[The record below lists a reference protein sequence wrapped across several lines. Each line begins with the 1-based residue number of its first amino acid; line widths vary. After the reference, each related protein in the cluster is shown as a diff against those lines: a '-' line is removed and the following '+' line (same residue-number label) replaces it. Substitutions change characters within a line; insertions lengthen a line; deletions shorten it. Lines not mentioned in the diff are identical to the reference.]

1 MKRTSRLL
9 LLMAGILLASSG
21 VYAQEWNELV
31 VNGNFEGTNFSS
43 FSIKPKNVDI
53 RALVSDDIVVDED
66 DANNHCV
73 KMDRT
78 QLGKTATF
86 IINLSE
92 PLSKGSIMKFSMRAK
107 SLKKTFV
114 SSNVID
120 RINNIT
126 QEWKEYSYQNIVKE
140 EQDGIQTITLGGML
154 MNTAEFYLDDISVK
168 VRDGSAPIEFADAKV
183 KEICV
188 SHWDTNGDRE
198 LSEGE
203 AAAVTELGDAFRM
216 NTDITSFDELQ
227 YFIGLTAIHGDFYGC
242 SYLTSII
249 IPENVTTIEGYN
261 SWMGAFEW
269 CGRLT
274 SVTLGNKVQTIDAE
288 SFQGCDA
295 LISIAI
301 PNSVT
306 YIGERAFADCP
317 NLSKIYCYPEQ
328 IPEIGADAFENYKNG
343 ILHVPANLVEAYS
356 NAEQWKEF
364 GSIAALDSS
373 IDGFYYCF
381 NPNDKTAKLA
391 SASDDYSGVLTIPST
406 VSYKGE
412 NYNVNGIGTS
422 AFYGCSDITSITI
435 PSYISSIGE
444 KAFTGC
450 YGISSIV
457 VDEGN
462 TVYDSRDNCNAII
475 ERKSN
480 TLLMGCKK
488 TVIPDGIK
496 TIGDFAFYNCSGLSS
511 VIIPNSVESI
521 GNNAFDGCK
530 DMTSIT
536 LGNGLTTIGE
546 EAFIGCSGLTSL
558 SIPGSVK
565 TIGKYAFM
573 ACRGLNA
580 VYITNLEAWCGFN
593 FIAEYAN
600 YDNPLAYALH
610 FYINGEEVKDLVIPE
625 TVTSIGNFVFHC
637 CPGLTSVTIP
647 NNVEHIGKGA
657 FSNCRDLASITI
669 GNGVKSIGRSAF
681 YNCSAL
687 TAVHINDLNAWCKI
701 QFEEYNSAN
710 PLNVAQHLYMNG
722 KEVKNLIIPNSVTTI
737 ARGAFYG
744 CSGLT
749 SVTIPN
755 NVTSIGQSAFSDCSG
770 LTSVNIGNGITKID
784 YAFQNCTSLSDVY
797 CYAEQV
803 PETSRA
809 TFFDSENTNSIIQN
823 ATLHVPAASIEAY
836 SNADPWKDFKEIVAL
851 TDSDPNPTG
860 ITNVSN
866 NMVTGE
872 RYYSLDGKRLDQ
884 PQRGLNII
892 RMSDGVTRKVIVK

>member
-1 MKRTSRLL
+1 MASLL
-9 LLMAGILLASSG
+9 LVCSE
-21 VYAQEWNELV
+21 VYAQEWKELTI
-31 VNGNFEGTNFSS
+31 NGNFEGSNFSC
-43 FSIKPKNVDI
+43 FFLKIANEDI
-53 RALVSDDIVVDED
+53 RNLKSSDIVVDNN
-66 DANNHCV
+66 DANNHCAQISFT
-73 KMDRT
+73 KRTST
-78 QLGKTATF
+78 QLTIKLT
-86 IINLSE
+86 E
-92 PLSKGSIMKFSMRAK
+92 PLVEGDLFEFSIRAK
-107 SLKKTFV
+107 SEVGSPARLNSEVF
-114 SSNVID
+114 D
-120 RINNIT
+120 RISISN
-126 QEWKEYSYQNIVKE
+126 EWKIYTVKGVINTQLSE
-140 EQDGIQTITLGGML
+140 AQTITFNLD
-154 MNTAEFYLDDISVK
+154 NRKSDIFYFDDISFK

-188 SHWDTNGDRE
+188 NNWDKNKDGE
-198 LSEGE
+198 LSLGE
-203 AAAVTELGDAFRM
+203 AAVVNDLNQVFFC
-216 NTDITSFDELQ
+216 NYDITSFNEFQ
-227 YFIGLTAIHGDFYGC
+227 YFIGLTTIDGRDFYGC
-242 SYLTSII
+242 SNLTSII
-249 IPENVTTIEGYN
+249 IPNNVTEISPYTGWP
-261 SWMGAFEW
+261 SAFQW
-269 CGRLT
+269 CGRLA
-274 SVTLGNKVQTIDAE
+274 SVTLGNKVETIGADSFTGCE
-288 SFQGCDA
+288 S
-295 LISIAI
+295 LTSIVI

-306 YIGERAFADCP
+306 YIGEGAFSGCS
-317 NLSKIYCYPEQ
+317 NLTKIYCYPEK
-328 IPEIGADAFENYKNG
+328 IPEIGANAFGNHTNS
-343 ILHVPANLVEAYS
+343 ILHVPANLVEDYS
-356 NAEQWKEF
+356 NAELWKDF

-381 NPNDKTAKLA
+381 NSNDKTAKVA
-391 SASDDYSGVLTIPST
+391 SASDDYSGALTIPSA
-406 VSYKGE
+406 VSYNGE
-412 NYNVNGIGTS
+412 NYNVTSIGTS
-422 AFYGCSDITSITI
+422 AFYGCSGITSITI
-435 PSYISSIGE
+435 PSYISNIGE

-462 TVYDSRDNCNAII
+462 SKYESRDNCNAII
-475 ERKSN
+475 EKMSN

-521 GNNAFDGCK
+521 GNNAFEGCK

-770 LTSVNIGNGITKID
+770 LTSLKIGNGITKID